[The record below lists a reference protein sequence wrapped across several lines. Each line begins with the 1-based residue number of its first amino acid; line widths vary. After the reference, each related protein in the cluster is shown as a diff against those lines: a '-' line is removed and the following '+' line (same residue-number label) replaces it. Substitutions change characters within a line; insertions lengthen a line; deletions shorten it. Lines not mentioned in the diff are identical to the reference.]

1 MSATLDDL
9 RLLRPREAAD
19 LLGVS
24 VRQLDRLIDAGVV
37 RPVRLSENGNRR
49 IRLRDLRELVA
60 NDGRTEMTYY
70 EDLRLTFVTANPPTS
85 ERSHRGGHLDD
96 RVACGIGT
104 DLWG

>member
-60 NDGRTEMTYY
+60 NDE
-70 EDLRLTFVTANPPTS
+70 ED
-85 ERSHRGGHLDD
+85 
-96 RVACGIGT
+96 
-104 DLWG
+104 